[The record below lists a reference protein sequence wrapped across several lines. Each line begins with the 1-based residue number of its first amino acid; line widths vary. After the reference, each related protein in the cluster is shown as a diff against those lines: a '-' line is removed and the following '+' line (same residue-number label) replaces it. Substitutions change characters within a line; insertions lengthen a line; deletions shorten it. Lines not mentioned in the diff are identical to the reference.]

1 VSFDR
6 AATLRQAEKLLRQ
19 GKLEQAIEA
28 YQTLVEDQ
36 PRDWTVANQFGDVL
50 TRAGRVD
57 EAVAQYTRIADAFA
71 ADGFRSKAAAVYKK
85 ILKLA
90 PHNAHATWQ
99 AGEMA
104 AAQGLVAD
112 ARAFFRAMADQ
123 CRSAGDTAGVAR
135 ATVRMGE
142 LDPADVPARLAGAR
156 ARVELGNVKAAT
168 GDLTQLSQE
177 LLDEGREEEAVQA
190 LGVLLQIEP
199 GHGHARATLARV
211 LVGRGD
217 MAAARPYLTA
227 DVLEHAPELALPA
240 AEVQLRAGDTVAA
253 AALLDRILYTG
264 DPEALGAVSSLA
276 ARLAADLPDLA
287 FKVAEQATDASIL
300 RNDWPRAAQT
310 LLEFAE
316 RAPGSV
322 PALTRLVEVCVDG
335 GLASELDR
343 AQARLVD
350 AYLAAGATAQARY
363 VAEDLASRAPAD
375 RAHRARLV
383 QVLAAAGEA
392 EPERAA
398 DEWLTAA
405 ALTADVFA
413 GQDEA
418 ARSAPPLASPALE
431 SVPSGSTPRPSVHAI
446 DLSGLLGEAGE
457 AGTTPAS
464 TAAPPDIEQVFAGLR
479 DRVGRA
485 AGPGEVDFQRGRVL
499 FEAGDLEA
507 SIEPLRSAARDPGRR
522 FAAASLL
529 ARVFH
534 RQRREEDAIE
544 WLGHAADAPVD
555 DPADRHRVLLQ
566 LADVL
571 ERSGEGTRAL
581 GVCLELQADA
591 GDFGDVAARIE
602 RLSRGHE

>member
-1 VSFDR
+1 MSFDR

-28 YQTLVEDQ
+28 YQTLIEDQ

-50 TRAGRVD
+50 TRAGRLD

-104 AAQGLVAD
+104 AAQGLLAD
-112 ARAFFRAMADQ
+112 ARTFFRAMADQ
-123 CRSAGDTAGVAR
+123 CRAAGDMAGVAR
-135 ATVRMGE
+135 VAVRMGE

-156 ARVELGNVKAAT
+156 ARVELGDAKAAA

-177 LLDEGREEEAVQA
+177 LLDEGREDEAVQV
-190 LGVLLQIEP
+190 LGVLLEIEP
-199 GHGHARATLARV
+199 GHAHARATLARV

-217 MAAARPYLTA
+217 LAAARPYLTA

-253 AALLDRILYTG
+253 ATLLDRILYTG
-264 DPEALGAVSSLA
+264 DPEALGAVSRLA

-316 RAPGSV
+316 CAPGSV
-322 PALTRLVEVCVDG
+322 PALARLVEVCVDG
-335 GLASELDR
+335 GLTAELDA

-350 AYLAAGATAQARY
+350 AYLAAGATEQARY

-375 RAHRARLV
+375 PAHRARLV
-383 QVLAAAGEA
+383 RVLAAAGEA

-418 ARSAPPLASPALE
+418 ARSAPPVTPPAPE
-431 SVPSGSTPRPSVHAI
+431 SAPSGSALRPSAHAI
-446 DLSGLLGEAGE
+446 DLSGLLGEAV
-457 AGTTPAS
+457 TTPPS
-464 TAAPPDIEQVFAGLR
+464 PPVQPDIEQVFAGLR
-479 DRVGRA
+479 DRVGRT
-485 AGPGEVDFQRGRVL
+485 AGPGEVDFQRGRAL

-555 DPADRHRVLLQ
+555 DPADRHQVLLQ

-591 GDFGDVAARIE
+591 GDFGDVVARIE